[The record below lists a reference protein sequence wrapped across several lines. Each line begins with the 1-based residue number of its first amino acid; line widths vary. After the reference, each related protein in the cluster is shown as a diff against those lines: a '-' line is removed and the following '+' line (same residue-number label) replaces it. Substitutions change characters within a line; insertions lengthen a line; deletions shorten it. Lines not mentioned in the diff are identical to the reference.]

1 MELLNPNGEKGFSE
15 NCGLSIR
22 GGWSRHGNYPKHG
35 FHLEFKS
42 NYGPGKLKYPL
53 FGTEGPDKFDK
64 IDLRCD
70 QNFSWNQGDPQST
83 YIRDVYS
90 RDIQRDMG
98 RPYTRSRYYHLYL
111 NGMYWGLFQSQERVD
126 DHYCNSYFGGDEV
139 DYDVIKANEYILGVE
154 FRVGAK
160 HGNFNS
166 WSHIYDMCSSGFEND
181 ENYYA
186 LEGKDKNGTP
196 NGSEVLVDIDNLID
210 YMLIIF
216 YTGNYDA
223 PCTITRQN
231 QPNNFYA
238 IDNRNDKTKGF
249 IFFNYDGESTLV
261 VDPIQTSWWYIE
273 GLYENRV
280 EANLNIAD
288 QEPKAKDF
296 HPQWLHYKLTSNSE
310 YRMRVADRIYQT
322 FFNNG
327 VFTPDNAENRFQKR
341 ADEIDMAIIAESA
354 RWGDA
359 KGTNFTKDDWQN
371 QVNDLYNR
379 YFPYRTDIVIE
390 QLINADLYPTIDP
403 PSILLNNQEVYGDVY
418 NIIGNYQVSIKST
431 VGEIYYTTDETDP
444 RRIGGQ
450 INPSAKKAS
459 NNEIVDLV
467 GSTNIKARI
476 KHNNQWSALNDVDI
490 FDHVNVVTNETPSIK
505 VFPNPTNG
513 LIYFENVTDKDDV
526 DIYNF
531 EGRKV
536 FRGKVNEPLDLNS
549 LNIKCGLYLLKVKK
563 SVLKIMYM
571 K

>member
-1 MELLNPNGEKGFSE
+1 
-15 NCGLSIR
+15 
-22 GGWSRHGNYPKHG
+22 
-35 FHLEFKS
+35 
-42 NYGPGKLKYPL
+42 
-53 FGTEGPDKFDK
+53 
-64 IDLRCD
+64 
-70 QNFSWNQGDPQST
+70 
-83 YIRDVYS
+83 
-90 RDIQRDMG
+90 
-98 RPYTRSRYYHLYL
+98 
-111 NGMYWGLFQSQERVD
+111 MYWGLFQSQERVD